1 MSKKVYSL
9 FIFFLVFSFGFAQNI
24 TPKGQFLKDSV
35 QIGEPIEFALSIKY
49 PKELE
54 IIFPDSLYNFFPF
67 ELTKKIYFPTKSD
80 SVFSVDSAIYY
91 LSTFEIDSI
100 QYLKMPVYKVNEFDS
115 LIIWTLQDSIILQHA
130 VESIPDSVAMVTN
143 TNYMEVPMAF
153 NYPYA
158 SIALIILIVITV
170 ILWFVFGKTVTN
182 KIQIYRLKKQNLKF
196 VETFDN
202 LVTNK
207 FLNTEEIL
215 ILWKNYLEK
224 LNGKPFTKFTTTE
237 IVSLL
242 RYSNAETALMA
253 IDRNIYGPKDDSLL
267 SDAYQTIKDIAQNE
281 YTNKVNLIAHG

>member
-9 FIFFLVFSFGFAQNI
+9 FIFFLVFSSGFAQNI
-24 TPKGQFLKDSV
+24 TSKGQFLKDSV

-54 IIFPDSLYNFFPF
+54 LIFPDSLYNFFPF

-182 KIQIYRLKKQNLKF
+182 KIQIYRLKKRNLKF
-196 VETFDN
+196 IETFDN
-202 LVTNK
+202 LVTNN

-224 LNGKPFTKFTTTE
+224 LNGEPFTKLTTTE

-242 RYSNAETALMA
+242 KYPNVETALMA
-253 IDRNIYGPKDDSLL
+253 IDKNIYGPKDDSLL

-281 YTNKVNLIAHG
+281 YTNKV

>member
-170 ILWFVFGKTVTN
+170 ILWLVFGKTVTN
-182 KIQIYRLKKQNLKF
+182 KIQIYRLKKQNLKLSE
-196 VETFDN
+196 V
-202 LVTNK
+202 K
-207 FLNTEEIL
+207 
-215 ILWKNYLEK
+215 K
-224 LNGKPFTKFTTTE
+224 
-237 IVSLL
+237 SLL
-242 RYSNAETALMA
+242 YLKKEEC
-253 IDRNIYGPKDDSLL
+253 I
-267 SDAYQTIKDIAQNE
+267 TI
-281 YTNKVNLIAHG
+281 L